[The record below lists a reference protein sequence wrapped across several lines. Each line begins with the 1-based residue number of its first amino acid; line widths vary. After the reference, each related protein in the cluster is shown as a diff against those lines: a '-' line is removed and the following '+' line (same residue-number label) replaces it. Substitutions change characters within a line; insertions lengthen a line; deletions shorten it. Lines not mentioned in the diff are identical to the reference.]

1 MPLCISVPLES
12 DHWWCCRLLVG
23 SIKAL
28 SPVPLVFGFTECMY
42 VAFFVEERVTLTV
55 SDHVLQVVDFLIL
68 VGGLEESCRS
78 KGDSA
83 EMALAVSDNNEEKV
97 YLI

>member
-1 MPLCISVPLES
+1 MFAHQLLS

-28 SPVPLVFGFTECMY
+28 SSVPLVFGFTVY
-42 VAFFVEERVTLTV
+42 RVHVVLFVEERVTLTV

-97 YLI
+97 YLL

>member
-28 SPVPLVFGFTECMY
+28 SSVPLVFGFTECMCI
-42 VAFFVEERVTLTV
+42 AFFVEERVTLTV